1 MGQGGHVYGTGLKG
15 WGFKRFRA
23 PPYPSSGR
31 PRLWDGIDGVRFVN
45 GFHTPGVWVKSS
57 GQLAGRFK

>member
-1 MGQGGHVYGTGLKG
+1 MQQTPGHVYGT
-15 WGFKRFRA
+15 
-23 PPYPSSGR
+23 GR

-45 GFHTPGVWVKSS
+45 GFHTPGVWVMSS

>member
-45 GFHTPGVWVKSS
+45 GFHTPGGVGEVFRA
-57 GQLAGRFK
+57 AGWEV